1 VASTRDAATG
11 QRSGD
16 DRHRAGGIDVTNRT
30 QFTAKQVKALQM
42 VNLGLSNQEIAEKL
56 SITVGTT
63 KWHLHQIFNKLKVHN
78 RPAAA
83 AEARRRGI
91 I

>member
-1 VASTRDAATG
+1 M
-11 QRSGD
+11 
-16 DRHRAGGIDVTNRT
+16 TNET
-30 QFTAKQVKALQM
+30 LFTAKQVKALQM
-42 VNLGLSNQEIAEKL
+42 VNLGLSNQEIADKL

-78 RPAAA
+78 RTAAA

>member
-1 VASTRDAATG
+1 
-11 QRSGD
+11 
-16 DRHRAGGIDVTNRT
+16 VTTNKH
-30 QFTAKQVKALQM
+30 FTAKQIKALRM
-42 VNLGLSNQEIAEKL
+42 VNLGLSNQQIAEKL

-63 KWHLHQIFNKLKVHN
+63 KWHLHQIFNKLQVHS
-78 RPAAA
+78 RTAAA

>member
-1 VASTRDAATG
+1 MS
-11 QRSGD
+11 
-16 DRHRAGGIDVTNRT
+16 NKT
-30 QFTAKQVKALQM
+30 QFTERQVKTLEM
-42 VNLGLSNQEIAEKL
+42 VNSGLSNQEIAEKL

-78 RPAAA
+78 RTAAA
-83 AEARRRGI
+83 AEARRRRI

>member
-1 VASTRDAATG
+1 MTTK
-11 QRSGD
+11 
-16 DRHRAGGIDVTNRT
+16 T
-30 QFTAKQVKALQM
+30 QFTEKQVRALRM
-42 VNLGLSNQEIAEKL
+42 VNLGLSNQEIAEEL

-78 RPAAA
+78 RTAAA